1 MCQYCEFKNEKG
13 AKAFIREGKNKVYI
27 RPMDKL
33 NMGNIFITLETEKFK
48 RNINIDFCPF
58 CGRKIHK
65 GYISGVSEKVLKNG
79 TILQT
84 LEFKRINAE
93 DKHE

>member
-13 AKAFIREGKNKVYI
+13 AKAFIKEGKTRVYI

-33 NMGNIFITLETEKFK
+33 NMGNIFITIETENLI
-48 RNINIDFCPF
+48 RNQDINFCPF

-65 GYISGVSEKVLKNG
+65 GYISGIDEAVSEDG
-79 TILQT
+79 TIIQII
-84 LEFKRINAE
+84 KIKDNKIIR
-93 DKHE
+93 